1 MAISNDRKAWMRN
14 NCSNF
19 LYAFIPKA
27 SLKYFTQFGPIIA
40 TKRENQQWMMNNI
53 ALKEKV
59 TYREV
64 ETLLSNYIQEIYGRT
79 PQDILIALARGE
91 SVGGK
96 NWKKG
101 IYGIGAVDTVNDI
114 NDAALTFSNGYKVDL
129 TTGHILD
136 KNGKRVSG
144 TKNEIYTVE
153 KIPFGTGATQYTNQC
168 IKSGVTYT
176 GKGFSLKSKA
186 VFLKS
191 QYDDVLAGKSTAGIK
206 VYYVVD
212 MQNYGSTTTNAA
224 NKTVTA
230 EDGEIW
236 GNSAVWET
244 VLGKL
249 LNWLLKLLGIT
260 TGPSTEDTVINQS
273 VDGFTPEVSNKSNTT
288 SMASIGLLAGGLL
301 LAVNMGDSGKKK
313 TKNKKQTK

>member
-1 MAISNDRKAWMRN
+1 MAISTERKTWMRN

-27 SLKYFTQFGPIIA
+27 SLKYFTQFGSVIA

-53 ALKEKV
+53 AIKEKV
-59 TYREV
+59 TYQEV
-64 ETLLSNYIQEIYGRT
+64 ETLLSNYIQEIYGQT
-79 PQDILIALARGE
+79 PKDILIALARGE

-96 NWKKG
+96 NWRKG
-101 IYGIGAVDTVNDI
+101 IYGIGAVDTVDDI
-114 NDAALTFSNGYKVDL
+114 NDAALTFTNGYKVDL
-129 TTGHILD
+129 TTGHILSSS
-136 KNGKRVSG
+136 GKRVST

-153 KIPFGTGATQYTNQC
+153 KIPFGTGATQYLNQR
-168 IKSGVTYT
+168 IKSGVAYT

-191 QYDDVLAGKSTAGIK
+191 QYDEVLSGKSKTGIK

-224 NKTVTA
+224 GKAVAA

-249 LNWLLKLLGIT
+249 LDWLLKLLGVT
-260 TGPSTEDTVINQS
+260 TGPSAEDTVINQS
-273 VDGFTPEVSNKSNTT
+273 VDGFTPEVSNSSNTM
-288 SMASIGLLAGGLL
+288 SMASVGLLAGGLL

-313 TKNKKQTK
+313 TKNKRNK